1 MVMDLNVLLE
11 YNLGLILIGFIGV
24 CSLAFLLLQAFFHD
38 KNIAIVALVGL
49 LASRASLIFPEIVSN
64 SIILCAA
71 VINLVFIS
79 IFLVKNYKNKFVFIP
94 LFLMLISMAILF
106 ISAS

>member
-1 MVMDLNVLLE
+1 MDLNFLLE
-11 YNLGLILIGFIGV
+11 YNLGFILVGFIGI

-49 LASRASLIFPEIVSN
+49 LASRASLIFPAIVSN
-64 SIILCAA
+64 IIILCAA

-79 IFLVKNYKNKFVFIP
+79 TFLVKHYKSKFVFIP
-94 LFLMLISMAILF
+94 LLLMFISMIILF
-106 ISAS
+106 ILAP

>member
-1 MVMDLNVLLE
+1 MDLNFLLE
-11 YNLGLILIGFIGV
+11 YNLGLILVGFIGV

-49 LASRASLIFPEIVSN
+49 LASRASLIFPAIVSN
-64 SIILCAA
+64 IIILCTA

-79 IFLVKNYKNKFVFIP
+79 LFLVKHYKSKFVFIP
-94 LFLMLISMAILF
+94 IFLMLISMVVLF
-106 ISAS
+106 LFAS

>member
-1 MVMDLNVLLE
+1 MDLNFLLE
-11 YNLGLILIGFIGV
+11 YNLGFILLGFIAV

-49 LASRASLIFPEIVSN
+49 LASRASLIFPVIVSN
-64 SIILCAA
+64 SIILCAG

-79 IFLVKNYKNKFVFIP
+79 IFLVKRYKSKFVFIP
-94 LFLMLISMAILF
+94 LLLMFISIIILF
-106 ISAS
+106 IFAP